1 MNDYEQRQEARRQRL
16 QAAAEKQTREAETR
30 LDRAHTIAGMIPFGQ
45 PILVGHHSER
55 QHRRDLARID
65 TDMRKGLDARAA
77 AEDLR
82 HRADAVGTGGISSDD
97 PQAIEKLTAELA
109 KLEALHETMKAANK
123 LVKRQD
129 RTGLVALGFSEAR
142 IDDLFTPDFAGRL
155 GFPSYAITNNGANIR
170 RIKARIEHLKRLPAA
185 QEAFAPLAGDGWR
198 IWEEG
203 NRILIAFDER
213 QPRERAAQLKSY
225 GFKWSPT
232 RTAWVRQFSQA
243 AIYWAKQI
251 VQEG

>member
-1 MNDYEQRQEARRQRL
+1 MNDYEQRQEARRRRL
-16 QAAAEKQTREAETR
+16 QAAAEKQAQEAEAR
-30 LDRAHTIAGMIPFGQ
+30 LNRAHAIGGMIPFGQ

-55 QHRRDLARID
+55 HHRRDLERID
-65 TDMRKGLDARAA
+65 TNMRKGLDAHAA
-77 AEDLR
+77 AEDLQ
-82 HRADAVGTGGISSDD
+82 HRADAVGTGGVSSDD
-97 PQAIEKLTAELA
+97 PQAIEKLTAELT

-129 RTGLVALGFSEAR
+129 HAGLAALGFTDAQ
-142 IDDLFTPDFAGRL
+142 IADLFTPDFAGRL

-185 QEAFAPLAGDGWR
+185 QAAFTPLAGDGWR
-198 IWEEG
+198 IWEED

-213 QPRERAAQLKSY
+213 QPRERAAQLKRS

-251 VQEG
+251 VGIA